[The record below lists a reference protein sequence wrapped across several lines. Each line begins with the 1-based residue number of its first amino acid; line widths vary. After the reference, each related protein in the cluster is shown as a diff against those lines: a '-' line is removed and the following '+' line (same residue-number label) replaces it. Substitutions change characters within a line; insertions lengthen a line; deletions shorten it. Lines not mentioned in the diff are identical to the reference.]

1 MKRSVS
7 SPLFIVFTLVTLGG
21 LAVAAQ
27 QKPAPPSFP
36 TNAVFDQIKTL
47 AGEWE
52 GSFEGKTGGTSYRV
66 VSAGSAVMNVL
77 KAEDGTDMVT
87 VIHPDGGDVMAT
99 HYCAIGNQPRMV
111 AHGAVK
117 PGVIRF
123 VFKDVTNLA
132 APNAAHMR
140 ELTLVLVDATHHRQE
155 WTSRDKDG
163 KDQTQVFEFTRKR

>member
-1 MKRSVS
+1 MNRRHALVLVVLVAS
-7 SPLFIVFTLVTLGG
+7 IVAGG
-21 LAVAAQ
+21 LGFAG
-27 QKPAPPSFP
+27 QKAAPPSFP
-36 TNAVFDQIKTL
+36 TNATFDQIKTL

-52 GSFEGKTGGTSYRV
+52 GTFEGKQGGTSYRV

-77 KAEDGTDMVT
+77 KAEDGTDMIT
-87 VIHPDGGDVMAT
+87 VFHPDGPDVMAT

-111 AHGAVK
+111 AHRTADPK
-117 PGVIRF
+117 IIRF

-140 ELTLVLVDATHHRQE
+140 ELTLAIVDADHHRQE

-163 KDQTQVFEFTRKR
+163 KDQRQVFEFTRKR